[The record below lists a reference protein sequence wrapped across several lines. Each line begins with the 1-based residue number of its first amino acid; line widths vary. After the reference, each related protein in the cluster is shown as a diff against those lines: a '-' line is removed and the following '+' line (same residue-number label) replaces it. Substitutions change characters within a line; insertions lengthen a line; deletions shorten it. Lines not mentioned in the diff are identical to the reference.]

1 VKLNDP
7 EMKGKHMI
15 FKDFSTGAIGW
26 IAIATGIVGLLGF
39 IFIILLFSVG
49 QPFGTLNDICIGVS
63 AFLSL
68 VLVWKLSHVLE
79 NPFSLVGRITIL
91 IALIGTL
98 LVLVGSTLSIFAA
111 KGWFQSGLYMAAG
124 YGMIGLCLLVLN
136 YSALR
141 SNLFP
146 QGQAILGLISAVVL
160 ALGLVTIPAIFQGID
175 SKDYEITVFNVI
187 WWTGSLGYLALY
199 PIWCILVG
207 RMLLRQ

>member
-1 VKLNDP
+1 MLSNNYTSV
-7 EMKGKHMI
+7 
-15 FKDFSTGAIGW
+15 SIGW
-26 IAIATGIVGLLGF
+26 LAIVTGIVGLLGF
-39 IFIILLFSVG
+39 VFIILLFSVG

-68 VLVWKLSHVLE
+68 VLVWRLSHVLE
-79 NPFSLVGRITIL
+79 TPFPLVGRITIM
-91 IALIGTL
+91 IAAIGTFI
-98 LVLVGSTLSIFAA
+98 VLVGSTLSISAA
-111 KGWFQSGLYMAAG
+111 KGWFQSGLYMATG
-124 YGMIGLCLLVLN
+124 YGLIGLSLLVLN

-187 WWTGSLGYLALY
+187 WWTSSLGYLALY
-199 PIWCILVG
+199 PIWCILMG